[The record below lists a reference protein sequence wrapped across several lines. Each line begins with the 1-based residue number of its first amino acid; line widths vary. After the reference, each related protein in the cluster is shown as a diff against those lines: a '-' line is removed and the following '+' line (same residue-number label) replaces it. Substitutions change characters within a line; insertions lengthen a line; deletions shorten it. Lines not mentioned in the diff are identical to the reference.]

1 MLIGSWAKHL
11 KNRITH
17 QNPKNNSLISLSA
30 WFLRRDDV
38 SSGSST
44 GPQIIFFKAN
54 SYENTQKLA
63 WNRFVLSSI
72 AALSWIFSSQNI
84 QHIQVFVNSHSP
96 WIVFIF
102 SRWVILS
109 RWMKLSHSFMMQVF
123 KYLFWSVTLQF
134 AANSPDPCIFFCCH
148 SKRSESVVD
157 YRLMKSIRSPLDKAW
172 LLLCCGG
179 FFVSEHSAHSGL
191 CKLKFSMN
199 SYCFFVFS
207 FIFDAGASSNILVKM
222 NETITAVASLSFM
235 M

>member
-1 MLIGSWAKHL
+1 MIYEGTTSLQVPNIKNKNMLIGSWAKHL

-54 SYENTQKLA
+54 SYENTQKMA
-63 WNRFVLSSI
+63 WNRFVLSSNTSI
-72 AALSWIFSSQNI
+72 AALLWIFSSQNI
-84 QHIQVFVNSHSP
+84 QHIQVFVNSHSS

-123 KYLFWSVTLQF
+123 KYLFWSVTL
-134 AANSPDPCIFFCCH
+134 
-148 SKRSESVVD
+148 
-157 YRLMKSIRSPLDKAW
+157 
-172 LLLCCGG
+172 
-179 FFVSEHSAHSGL
+179 
-191 CKLKFSMN
+191 
-199 SYCFFVFS
+199 
-207 FIFDAGASSNILVKM
+207 
-222 NETITAVASLSFM
+222 
-235 M
+235 

>member
-1 MLIGSWAKHL
+1 MIFAKGWCLFRFLNRPANNFFQSKQLRKHAKIGMKSI
-11 KNRITH
+11 R
-17 QNPKNNSLISLSA
+17 SLLYCCFVVDFFVSEHSA
-30 WFLRRDDV
+30 H
-38 SSGSST
+38 SGLCKFT
-44 GPQIIFFKAN
+44 
-54 SYENTQKLA
+54 
-63 WNRFVLSSI
+63 
-72 AALSWIFSSQNI
+72 FSMNC
-84 QHIQVFVNSHSP
+84 
-96 WIVFIF
+96 FIF
-102 SRWVILS
+102 SRWVNLS
-109 RWMKLSHSFMMQVF
+109 RWMKLSHSFIMQVF

-148 SKRSESVVD
+148 SKWSESVVD

-172 LLLCCGG
+172 SLLCCGG